1 MIIKIILAFAIGGAL
16 CALTQILIDKTSLTP
31 AKILVSFVVLG
42 VVLGALGLY
51 DTLLEF
57 CGCGIS
63 VPLIGFGGNIA
74 RGVKEAVDSSGLLGA
89 IGGAFKS
96 AGIGLGASLFLGF
109 LFSLFFKGK
118 SKRL

>member
-1 MIIKIILAFAIGGAL
+1 MIIKILLAFLVGGIL
-16 CALTQILIDKTSLTP
+16 CSFAQILIDKTSLTP
-31 AKILVSFVVLG
+31 AKILVSFVVAG
-42 VVLGALGLY
+42 VLLGAFNLY
-51 DTLLEF
+51 RPLLDF

-63 VPLIGFGGNIA
+63 VPLVGFGGNVA
-74 RGVKEAVDSSGLLGA
+74 EGVREAVISDGVLGA

-118 SKRL
+118 SKRM

>member
-1 MIIKIILAFAIGGAL
+1 MILKFLLAFLVGGIL
-16 CALTQILIDKTSLTP
+16 CAIVQVLIDKTSLTP

-42 VVLGALGLY
+42 VGLGSFNLY
-51 DTLLEF
+51 EPLLKF

-63 VPLIGFGGNIA
+63 VPLIGFGASVAG
-74 RGVKEAVDSSGLLGA
+74 GVREAVDSTGLIGA
-89 IGGAFKS
+89 VGGAFKS
-96 AGIGLGASLFLGF
+96 AGIGLGASLFFGF